1 MLDAVVFAMATK
13 KCKAEEMEVAEVF
26 TVWSPNY
33 HQSSAAKK
41 CQNKILYWKTNGRE
55 VDDADGVIS
64 AATKITITS
73 TIGCS
78 DVGGTK

>member
-1 MLDAVVFAMATK
+1 MSLTVQKLLLFSVLDAVVFAMATK

-41 CQNKILYWKTNGRE
+41 NAK
-55 VDDADGVIS
+55 
-64 AATKITITS
+64 
-73 TIGCS
+73 
-78 DVGGTK
+78 